1 MTGTMTR
8 PGRWR
13 SHLGGTPL
21 ATRTRAAASGETL
34 RRVIGSVWVWPMLA
48 TAAIGWHG
56 IGAPELWR
64 DELATWQAAGRS
76 VPQLVGMLHHV
87 DAVLGAYY
95 LLLHFWMALFGD
107 SATAMRA
114 PSLIAMTAAAGVVAV
129 TARRLGGPTA
139 GLAAGLVFAVIP
151 SVSRYGQEAR
161 PYAFVTFFAALATL
175 LLLRA
180 MERPSGRRWALY
192 ALAIAATGASNLLGL
207 CLLAGH
213 AGCAAIGSW
222 RPAPGSVGRRWEVA
236 LGFVLAAT
244 VGVTLDLPVIIAG
257 RSQTAEQIG
266 GLARPTITALTGQG
280 GSSLGVWPQLFCS
293 TAVAVAVLVLAAMSL
308 RGPGGRASAYS
319 LLTALVPILLLWG
332 VSQGSNS
339 YWYARYLLFTVP
351 AWAVAAGLGISG
363 IGGLGISGIG
373 GLGISRPGTGEAGP
387 RPPARAAR
395 GLAVAVIVALIAAL
409 GLPDQHAIRTGEAH
423 NWWSYPDPI
432 SIRAVDYEGAANVIA
447 AHERPGDGIV
457 FQRDNRWMVDIGIEY
472 YLRGRPEPKDVF
484 LVRTPAQADRLTAV
498 ECADPLRCLRGE
510 PRLWVVY
517 LARDPDLFTAIEPGK
532 AAALRAAHYVTA
544 RIYHEAG
551 IDVALMV
558 RR

>member
-1 MTGTMTR
+1 MTETMTR
-8 PGRWR
+8 PGRR
-13 SHLGGTPL
+13 RGHLGGTAL
-21 ATRTRAAASGETL
+21 ATRTRSAASSETL

-56 IGAPELWR
+56 IGVPELWR

-76 VPQLVGMLHHV
+76 VPQLIGMLHHV
-87 DAVLGAYY
+87 DAVLGGYY
-95 LLLHFWMALFGD
+95 LLLHFWMDLFGD
-107 SATAMRA
+107 SATALRT

-129 TARRLGGPTA
+129 TARRLGGPIA
-139 GLAAGLVFAVIP
+139 GLAAGLIFAVIP

-192 ALAIAATGASNLLGL
+192 ALAIAATGASNVLGL

-213 AGCAAIGSW
+213 ALCAAIASW
-222 RPAPGSVGRRWEVA
+222 RPAPESVGRRWEVA

-244 VGVTLDLPVIIAG
+244 AGVALDLPVIMAG
-257 RSQTAEQIG
+257 RSQTAAQIG
-266 GLARPTITALTGQG
+266 GLARPAITALTGQDG
-280 GSSLGVWPQLFCS
+280 SLGVWPQLFCS
-293 TAVAVAVLVLAAMSL
+293 TAVAVAVLVLAAVSL

-319 LLTALVPILLLWG
+319 LLTALVPILVLWSA
-332 VSQGSNS
+332 SQGSNS

-363 IGGLGISGIG
+363 IGGLGIAG
-373 GLGISRPGTGEAGP
+373 PGAGEAG
-387 RPPARAAR
+387 RHPPGRAAR

-409 GLPDQHAIRTGEAH
+409 GLPDQHAIRRGEAH
-423 NWWSYPDPI
+423 NWWSYPELI

-517 LARDPDLFTAIEPGK
+517 LARDPDPYTAIEPGK
-532 AAALRAAHYVTA
+532 VAALRAAHYVTA
-544 RIYHEAG
+544 RIYREAG

>member
-1 MTGTMTR
+1 
-8 PGRWR
+8 
-13 SHLGGTPL
+13 
-21 ATRTRAAASGETL
+21 
-34 RRVIGSVWVWPMLA
+34 VIGSVWVWPMLA

-56 IGAPELWR
+56 IGVPELWR
-64 DELATWQAAGRS
+64 DELASWQAASRT

-95 LLLHFWMALFGD
+95 LLLHYWMALFGD

-114 PSLIAMTAAAGVVAV
+114 PSLIAMTGAAGVVAL
-129 TARRLGGPTA
+129 TARRLGGPAA

-192 ALAIAATGASNLLGL
+192 ALAIAATGLSNVLGL

-213 AGCAAIGSW
+213 AGCAAIGTW

-236 LGFVLAAT
+236 LGFVLAAA
-244 VGVTLDLPVIIAG
+244 VGVALDLPVIIAG
-257 RSQTAEQIG
+257 RSQAAEQIG
-266 GLARPTITALTGQG
+266 GLARPAITALTGQDG
-280 GSSLGVWPQLFCS
+280 SLGVWPELFCS
-293 TAVAVAVLVLAAMSL
+293 TAVAVAVLVLAALSL

-319 LLTALVPILLLWG
+319 LLTALVPILVLWSA
-332 VSQGSNS
+332 SQGPNS

-363 IGGLGISGIG
+363 IGGLAITGPGTG
-373 GLGISRPGTGEAGP
+373 GTGEAGR
-387 RPPARAAR
+387 RPPGRAAR

-409 GLPDQHAIRTGEAH
+409 GLPDQHAIRRGEAH
-423 NWWSYPDPI
+423 NWWSYPNPVGDIPVNY
-432 SIRAVDYEGAANVIA
+432 RGAANLIA
-447 AHERPGDGIV
+447 DQERPGDGIV
-457 FQRDNRWMVDIGIEY
+457 FQRDTRWLIDTGVDY
-472 YLRGRPEPKDVF
+472 YLGHRPKPKDVF
-484 LVRTPAQADRLTAV
+484 LVRTAVQADRLMPV
-498 ECADPLRCLRGE
+498 ECAHPLRCLRGE

-517 LARDPDLFTAIEPGK
+517 LARDPDVYTAIEPAK
-532 AAALRAAHYVTA
+532 VAALDAAHYVVA
-544 RIYHEAG
+544 RIHDENGLY
-551 IDVALMV
+551 VALMV